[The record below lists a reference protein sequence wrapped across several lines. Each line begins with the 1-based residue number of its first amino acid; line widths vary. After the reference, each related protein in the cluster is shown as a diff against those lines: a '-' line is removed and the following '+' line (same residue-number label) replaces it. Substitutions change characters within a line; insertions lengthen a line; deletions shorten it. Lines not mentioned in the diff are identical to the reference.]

1 MVATQGGS
9 LRWLVGVLSLGR
21 EGGIGK
27 ALPPGQAQTLAGF
40 PVKGTVCMEGQGS
53 GHLSLSET
61 KSECPPSPRS
71 RVPRDPGV
79 SQGL

>member
-27 ALPPGQAQTLAGF
+27 ALPPGQAQTLALT
-40 PVKGTVCMEGQGS
+40 VKGTVCMEGQGS

-61 KSECPPSPRS
+61 KGERPSSPRS
-71 RVPRDPGV
+71 RVRRDPGE
-79 SQGL
+79 SPRD